1 MQTSTRTTL
10 AALFATSLLIA
21 ACGSGGGTASMTP
34 MPPVAES
41 SKPCIPSG
49 TEVEINAALTL
60 GGSEAELC
68 PGARFELS
76 APIAFTASSQKVYT
90 QGKPTDDTRATLII
104 VNADLTGAVMMR
116 DYDAAELTNVI
127 VDGNREVLGYLAGD
141 ALITAGGFSSDQVIK
156 ANVIRNTRSWSSLQI
171 ISGYSD
177 DQPCTEALVEGNV
190 IGPSGTSTSMEW
202 ADGISLACND
212 STVRGNEIFDATD
225 GGIVVFGA
233 PGSVIE
239 ENSIR
244 AETRTM
250 LGGINM
256 VDYGVTQGS
265 FEGTVVRNNTIDA
278 AGAVI
283 RIALGMGARVWGF
296 YDDTNA
302 EPPLYGGTV
311 TGNVLNGTSMQYG
324 FIVSGVKDWTVSDN
338 RDEAVHI
345 GKPSNP
351 CGATVASKPDGFLI
365 DPRYSKGDF
374 QPEFNKGVLDLAL
387 WAIVKPKPG
396 E

>member
-1 MQTSTRTTL
+1 MQISTSTTL

-49 TEVEINAALTL
+49 TEIEINAALTL

-76 APIAFTASSQKVYT
+76 APITFTASSQKVYT

-104 VNADLTGAVMMR
+104 VNTEITTAVLMR
-116 DYDAAELTNVI
+116 DYDEAELTNVI
-127 VDGNREVLGYLAGD
+127 VDGNRDELGYKEGE
-141 ALITAGGFSSDQVIK
+141 ALIYAGGFSRGQVIK
-156 ANVIRNTRSWSSLQI
+156 DNVIRNTRSWSSLQLI
-171 ISGYSD
+171 QGHSVSEPCSD
-177 DQPCTEALVEGNV
+177 ALVKGNL
-190 IGPSGTSTSMEW
+190 IGPAGTSAEW
-202 ADGISLACND
+202 ADGISLACNE
-212 STVRGNEIFDATD
+212 STVTGNEIVDATD
-225 GGIVVFGA
+225 GAIVIFGA

-239 ENSIR
+239 DNLIR
-244 AETRTM
+244 AETRTL

-256 VDYGVTQGS
+256 VDYGPTKGS
-265 FEGTVVRNNTIDA
+265 FEGTLVRNNTIVA
-278 AGAVI
+278 SGAVI
-283 RIALGMGARVWGF
+283 RIALGMGARVWGC

-311 TGNVLNGTSMQYG
+311 TGNTLKGSKMQYG
-324 FIVSGVKDWTVSDN
+324 FVVSGVKNWTVKGN
-338 RDEAVHI
+338 IDEATHI

-351 CGATVASKPDGFLI
+351 CGAAIASRPRGFLI
-365 DPRYSKGDF
+365 DTRYSEGTF
-374 QPEFNKGVLDLAL
+374 QSQFKSGVLDLAL